1 MSHKKNTD
9 PEGSMEE
16 LIAHAME
23 TAKAPFNSDRK
34 PSLPSLKSCAAAV
47 RIKKRVLRNALKH
60 PEATAAARINC
71 NLRTLAISNANAHN
85 NRDSLPLLWITF

>member
-47 RIKKRVLRNALKH
+47 RIKK
-60 PEATAAARINC
+60 EC
-71 NLRTLAISNANAHN
+71 YETLSNI
-85 NRDSLPLLWITF
+85 RKLQPQLE